1 MAKKGSKNGVQITT
15 AKISDLLPYAN
26 NAREHTDE
34 QVAQVAASIKEF
46 GWTNPL
52 IVHNGTVVA
61 GHARLAAAR
70 KLGMEEVP
78 VIDRSDMSE
87 AQWKAYVLADN
98 QLAQNA
104 TWNEGLLTFELDAL
118 AELDFD
124 LDLLGFDDLDALMGD
139 DEPEEGLTDPDEVP
153 EPPADPITQPGY
165 LWLLGD
171 HRLLCGDSTD
181 AESVAYLMDGAKAA
195 LVHADPPYGMG
206 KENEGIQNDNLY
218 AEKLDAFQ
226 MEWWKAARPNIEDN
240 ASAYIWGNAPDLW
253 RLWYV
258 GGLNASERL
267 TMRNEIIWQQEGA
280 SWGRSAMEGLRQ
292 YATNGE
298 RCLFFMLGEQG
309 FNNNSDN
316 YWDGWEPIRAY
327 LDGER
332 EKMGWDYPTVKTIA
346 GHSPKSGMHW
356 FDRSQWSFMTQ
367 DVYEALQQAA
377 NGKAFTRPY
386 DSKNDGLKQ
395 EFYATRAYFDNT
407 HDNGTDIWEHDRVKG
422 DERHGHATPKPVA
435 MMERVMKSS
444 LPKGGICI
452 EPFMGSGSTLM
463 GAERTGRKCY
473 GIEIDPIYC
482 DLIVAR
488 WEAFTGKKA
497 ERYGGT

>member
-153 EPPADPITQPGY
+153 EPPAPPIVTKIE
-165 LWLLGD
+165 GD
-171 HRLLCGDSTD
+171 FSEVADRL
-181 AESVAYLMDGAKAA
+181 AKQSDR
-195 LVHADPPYGMG
+195 V
-206 KENEGIQNDNLY
+206 
-218 AEKLDAFQ
+218 
-226 MEWWKAARPNIEDN
+226 
-240 ASAYIWGNAPDLW
+240 
-253 RLWYV
+253 
-258 GGLNASERL
+258 
-267 TMRNEIIWQQEGA
+267 
-280 SWGRSAMEGLRQ
+280 
-292 YATNGE
+292 
-298 RCLFFMLGEQG
+298 FMLE
-309 FNNNSDN
+309 
-316 YWDGWEPIRAY
+316 YA
-327 LDGER
+327 
-332 EKMGWDYPTVKTIA
+332 VK
-346 GHSPKSGMHW
+346 
-356 FDRSQWSFMTQ
+356 
-367 DVYEALQQAA
+367 AL
-377 NGKAFTRPY
+377 KR
-386 DSKNDGLKQ
+386 
-395 EFYATRAYFDNT
+395 
-407 HDNGTDIWEHDRVKG
+407 
-422 DERHGHATPKPVA
+422 
-435 MMERVMKSS
+435 
-444 LPKGGICI
+444 
-452 EPFMGSGSTLM
+452 
-463 GAERTGRKCY
+463 RKWWQ
-473 GIEIDPIYC
+473 
-482 DLIVAR
+482 V
-488 WEAFTGKKA
+488 WK
-497 ERYGGT
+497 